1 MLRAPITHSSESTAM
16 ESITETVDV
25 PASVLASFL
34 LPQALL
40 DLPAADDTAEVQIAK
55 ARRNRAWLK
64 RWLPTYI
71 GRWALIFLALLTTTN
86 ATVEMGFPLILNW
99 TLEFAVYASAG
110 IALWLVYLYYLST
123 FAQKR

>member
-1 MLRAPITHSSESTAM
+1 MEPIS
-16 ESITETVDV
+16 ETVDV

-34 LPQALL
+34 MPHVLL
-40 DLPAADDTAEVQIAK
+40 DLPAADDTAEVHLAK
-55 ARRNRAWLK
+55 ARRNRAWLR

-99 TLEFAVYASAG
+99 TLEFAEYASAG
-110 IALWLVYLYYLST
+110 IALWLVYLYYLS
-123 FAQKR
+123 ALAKKG